1 MKMQYIIVTS
11 VEEVEEVRT
20 EGNNESQSETFESN
34 RVVVAINEDELEKNK
49 DEQGNETIILS
60 TYDGEET
67 VCKDREDSED
77 LDESTA
83 VLIFADT
90 LFYKITKTHNEKR

>member
-1 MKMQYIIVTS
+1 M
-11 VEEVEEVRT
+11 
-20 EGNNESQSETFESN
+20 
-34 RVVVAINEDELEKNK
+34 VAFNEDELEKNK

-67 VCKDREDSED
+67 VRKDGEDF
-77 LDESTA
+77 DESTVE

-90 LFYKITKTHNEKR
+90 LLK